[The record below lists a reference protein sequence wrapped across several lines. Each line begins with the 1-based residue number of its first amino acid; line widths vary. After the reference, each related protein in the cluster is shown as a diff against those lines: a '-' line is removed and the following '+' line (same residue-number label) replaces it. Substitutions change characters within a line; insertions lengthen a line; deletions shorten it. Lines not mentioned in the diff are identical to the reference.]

1 MLNKEVFEQF
11 GSEQWVIEENL
22 CYLLQEYAEK
32 LGIVHP
38 YNPVTFVKNFMK
50 EETYVDT
57 KYAEMSAVDTAREN
71 VVADYV
77 DGEYIEID
85 RQLCLETVECKDYI
99 TLYCKPGDTIWFI
112 NEDNELLEL
121 IVDHIDINDNYIYY
135 FTDERATGLAYIV
148 SDDDFRESAFVNQS
162 EAYAKLQKRINKSE

>member
-22 CYLLQEYAEK
+22 CYLLQEYSEK

-38 YNPVTFVKNFMK
+38 SNPVTFVKNFMK

-57 KYAEMSAVDTAREN
+57 KYAEISAVDTAREN

-85 RQLCLETVECKDYI
+85 R
-99 TLYCKPGDTIWFI
+99 
-112 NEDNELLEL
+112 
-121 IVDHIDINDNYIYY
+121 
-135 FTDERATGLAYIV
+135 
-148 SDDDFRESAFVNQS
+148 
-162 EAYAKLQKRINKSE
+162 

>member
-57 KYAEMSAVDTAREN
+57 KYAEMSAVNTARKN

-77 DGEYIEID
+77 DGEYIETN
-85 RQLCLETVECKDYI
+85 R
-99 TLYCKPGDTIWFI
+99 
-112 NEDNELLEL
+112 
-121 IVDHIDINDNYIYY
+121 
-135 FTDERATGLAYIV
+135 
-148 SDDDFRESAFVNQS
+148 
-162 EAYAKLQKRINKSE
+162 

>member
-1 MLNKEVFEQF
+1 MTNKEVFEQF

-32 LGIVHP
+32 LGVATS

-57 KYAEMSAVDTAREN
+57 KYAEMSAVDTAKKN
-71 VVADYV
+71 IVADCI

-85 RQLCLETVECKDYI
+85 R
-99 TLYCKPGDTIWFI
+99 
-112 NEDNELLEL
+112 
-121 IVDHIDINDNYIYY
+121 
-135 FTDERATGLAYIV
+135 
-148 SDDDFRESAFVNQS
+148 
-162 EAYAKLQKRINKSE
+162 